1 MAEIHPGSFVGDTVE
16 EWKKLPTWGKFAVGG
31 GLALIVIYLIYTR
44 SQGGKS
50 TGTTT
55 SASGMMSGNLPAT
68 NDTSSQAPAGAFP
81 GVQSGG
87 NNVPFL
93 PSGIN
98 PVYDAQGGL
107 VAFQQAAAGN
117 PSASG
122 SVSPPPSNTPPASNP
137 LAYMGLLG
145 ANANVNFKNNT
156 YVDSTGKSVPIPI
169 AAGDKLVQGSQGRV
183 WYTDSGG
190 QHLLTS
196 GSGPAINP
204 TTNKPFQGGGGESW
218 QSHTRGLREYTVSYG
233 DNLHTI
239 ASQLRIKGG
248 LPAWLEHNGNPTDFF
263 HGMTLKVPS

>member
-1 MAEIHPGSFVGDTVE
+1 MSYLDDVKAE
-16 EWKKLPTWGKFAVGG
+16 WAKLPTWGKIGIGG
-31 GLALIVIYLIYTR
+31 GIGVVLLLLVLKH
-44 SQGGKS
+44 QQS

-55 SASGMMSGNLPAT
+55 SASGLTSGSLPAT

-81 GVQSGG
+81 GVTSGSSS
-87 NNVPFL
+87 VPFL
-93 PSGIN
+93 PNGVN

-117 PSASG
+117 PSAGG
-122 SVSPPPSNTPPASNP
+122 SVSPPPTPTANP
-137 LAYMGLLG
+137 LAYLGLLG

-156 YVDSTGKSVPIPI
+156 YIDSTGKSVPIPI
-169 AAGDKLVQGSQGRV
+169 ASGDKLVQGSAGRV
-183 WYTDSGG
+183 WYTDTGG

-204 TTNKPFQGGGGESW
+204 TTNTPFTGGGGGESV
-218 QSHTRGLREYTVSYG
+218 QSYARGLREYHVSYG
-233 DNLHTI
+233 DNLHTV
-239 ASQLRIKGG
+239 ANQLRIKGG